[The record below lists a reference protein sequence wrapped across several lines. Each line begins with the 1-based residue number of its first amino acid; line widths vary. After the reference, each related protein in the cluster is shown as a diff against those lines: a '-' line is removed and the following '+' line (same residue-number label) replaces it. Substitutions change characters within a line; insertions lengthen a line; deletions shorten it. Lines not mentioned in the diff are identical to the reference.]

1 MLKKLFSRFRIPHV
15 FIFLSGIILFCS
27 VLTYIIPSGN
37 YQRVTKRFGDMERN
51 VVVPGTYEQIPK
63 HFSIKGFILGDPVEG
78 KASATSILGIFTAIP
93 KGMSQSA
100 ALIFFIFIIGAVFN
114 LLQDTGTINA
124 IIFKI
129 MDKFSNTPVLLPVII
144 FTIVAL
150 GSTLLGMGTEFIPM
164 IPIFLV
170 VSKSLGYDRLYGVS
184 LLLLAEGV
192 GWTSGITNPFNVQ
205 IAQQLAEV
213 PIGSGIGFRVIF
225 FIVCYSIGLGYFLW
239 YGKKVKSNPSSS
251 IMKDDPFSVNVEL
264 GLKTELE
271 KKHLLIAFVAI
282 AILAL
287 VIYAVQTMGWG
298 LFELSG
304 GFLAVGVCTILIYG
318 MSGDK
323 AMESFI
329 NGLKLMIVP
338 ALIVGVA
345 RGIQVVME
353 EGQIIDTIL
362 HHAAGV
368 LQEQPKWLAVQG
380 MFAFQSS
387 LNFFIPSASGQAL
400 VTMPLLVP
408 LSDLLNVSRQMAV
421 FTFLIG
427 DGMSN
432 IIIPTNGFLM
442 AVLGIAGVPFEK
454 WFKFIFPVF
463 LLLVIFGLVFLSIAL
478 YINY

>member
-1 MLKKLFSRFRIPHV
+1 MTKSNISRIRIPHV

-27 VLTYIIPSGN
+27 ILTYLIPSGS
-37 YQRVTKRFGDMERN
+37 YQRTTQSYGEIERN
-51 VVVPGTYEQIPK
+51 IVIPGTYKQIPK
-63 HFSIKGFILGDPVEG
+63 HFSLKGFIFGNPVEG
-78 KASATSILGIFTAIP
+78 EATPISLLGVFTAIP

-100 ALIFFIFIIGAVFN
+100 GLIFFIFTVGAVFS
-114 LLQDTGTINA
+114 LIQDTGTINA

-129 MDKFSNTPVLLPVII
+129 MDKFRSAPVLLPAII
-144 FTIVAL
+144 FTTIAL
-150 GSTLLGMGTEFIPM
+150 ASTLLGMGAEFIPM
-164 IPIFLV
+164 IPIFLI
-170 VSKSLGYDRLYGVS
+170 VSKKLGYDRLFGVS
-184 LLLLAEGV
+184 FLLLADGV

-205 IAQQLAEV
+205 IAQQIAEV

-225 FIVCYSIGLGYFLW
+225 FVVCYSIGLGYFLW
-239 YGKKVKSNPSSS
+239 YGNKVKRNPSSS
-251 IMKDDPFSVNVEL
+251 IMNDDPFSIE
-264 GLKTELE
+264 GSESQRIKLE
-271 KKHLLIAFVAI
+271 KKHLTIAVVAVV
-282 AILAL
+282 ILSM

-304 GFLAVGVCTILIYG
+304 GFLAVGVCTIFICG
-318 MSGDK
+318 MNGDQ
-323 AMESFI
+323 AMESFTK
-329 NGLKLMIVP
+329 GLQMMIVP
-338 ALIVGVA
+338 ALIVGIA
-345 RGIQVVME
+345 RGIQVVMV

-362 HHAAGV
+362 HHAASV

-380 MFAFQSS
+380 MFVFQSS

-408 LSDLLNVSRQMAV
+408 LSDLINLSRQMAV

-454 WFKFIFPVF
+454 WLKFILPVF
-463 LLLVIFGLVFLSIAL
+463 LILVVVGSIFLTIAL
-478 YINY
+478 FINY

>member
-37 YQRVTKRFGDMERN
+37 YQRVTKRFGEMERN

-251 IMKDDPFSVNVEL
+251 IMKDDPFSVNVEQ

-304 GFLAVGVCTILIYG
+304 GFLAVGVCTILFYG

-463 LLLVIFGLVFLSIAL
+463 LLLVIFGFVFLSIAL

>member
-1 MLKKLFSRFRIPHV
+1 
-15 FIFLSGIILFCS
+15 
-27 VLTYIIPSGN
+27 
-37 YQRVTKRFGDMERN
+37 MERN
-51 VVVPGTYEQIPK
+51 LVVPGTYEQIPK

-304 GFLAVGVCTILIYG
+304 GFLAVGICTILIYG

>member
-1 MLKKLFSRFRIPHV
+1 
-15 FIFLSGIILFCS
+15 
-27 VLTYIIPSGN
+27 
-37 YQRVTKRFGDMERN
+37 
-51 VVVPGTYEQIPK
+51 
-63 HFSIKGFILGDPVEG
+63 
-78 KASATSILGIFTAIP
+78 
-93 KGMSQSA
+93 
-100 ALIFFIFIIGAVFN
+100 
-114 LLQDTGTINA
+114 
-124 IIFKI
+124 

-150 GSTLLGMGTEFIPM
+150 GSTLLGMGTEFIPL
-164 IPIFLV
+164 IPVFLM
-170 VSKSLGYDRLYGVS
+170 VSKKLGYDRLYGVS

-213 PIGSGIGFRVIF
+213 PIGSGIGFRIIF
-225 FIVCYSIGLGYFLW
+225 FIACYSIGLGYFLW
-239 YGKKVKSNPSSS
+239 YGKKVKNNPSIS
-251 IMKDDPFSVNVEL
+251 IMKDDPFAVDVSQEL
-264 GLKTELE
+264 KIEFE
-271 KKHLLIAFVAI
+271 KKHLFILTVAVV
-282 AILAL
+282 ILAL

-304 GFLAVGVCTILIYG
+304 GFLAVGVCSILIYG

-329 NGLKLMIVP
+329 KGLQLMIVP

-362 HHAAGV
+362 HHAASV
-368 LQEQPKWLAVQG
+368 LHEQPKWLAVQG

-408 LSDLLNVSRQMAV
+408 LSDLLDVSRQMAV

-427 DGMSN
+427 DGTSN

-442 AVLGIAGVPFEK
+442 AVLGIAGVPYEK
-454 WFKFIFPVF
+454 WFKFILPVF
-463 LLLVIFGLVFLSIAL
+463 ITIVILGSIFLSIAL
-478 YINY
+478 YISY

>member
-1 MLKKLFSRFRIPHV
+1 MRKQFFSRFRIPHV

-27 VLTYIIPSGN
+27 ILTYIIPSGT
-37 YQRVTKRFGDMERN
+37 YQRTTKRFGDIERN
-51 VVVPGTYEQIPK
+51 LVVPGTYEQIPK
-63 HFSIKGFILGDPVEG
+63 HFSLTGFILGDPVEG
-78 KASATSILGIFTAIP
+78 KASATSLLGIFTAIP

-100 ALIFFIFIIGAVFN
+100 GLIFFIFTIGAVFN
-114 LLQDTGTINA
+114 LIQDTGTISA

-129 MDKFSNTPVLLPVII
+129 MDKFRNTPVLLPVII
-144 FTIVAL
+144 FTIIAL

-164 IPIFLV
+164 IPIFLM
-170 VSKSLGYDRLYGVS
+170 VSKRLGYDRLYGVS
-184 LLLLAEGV
+184 FLLLAEGV

-205 IAQQLAEV
+205 IAQQIAEV

-225 FIVCYSIGLGYFLW
+225 FIVCYSLGLGYFLW
-239 YGKKVKSNPSSS
+239 YGKNVRSNPSKS
-251 IMKDDPFSVNVEL
+251 IMKDDPFSIDGSD
-264 GLKTELE
+264 GLKVKLE
-271 KKHLLIAFVAI
+271 KKHLLIALVAVV
-282 AILAL
+282 ILTM
-287 VIYAVQTMGWG
+287 VIYAAQTMGWG
-298 LFELSG
+298 LFEMSG
-304 GFLAVGVCTILIYG
+304 GFLAVGVCTIFICG

-329 NGLKLMIVP
+329 KGLQLMIVP

-345 RGIQVVME
+345 RGIQVVMD

-380 MFAFQSS
+380 MFVFQSS

-408 LSDLLNVSRQMAV
+408 LSDLVHLSRQMAV

-432 IIIPTNGFLM
+432 MIIPTNGFLM

-454 WFKFIFPVF
+454 WFKFIFPLF
-463 LLLVIFGLVFLSIAL
+463 LILVIVGSVFLSIAL